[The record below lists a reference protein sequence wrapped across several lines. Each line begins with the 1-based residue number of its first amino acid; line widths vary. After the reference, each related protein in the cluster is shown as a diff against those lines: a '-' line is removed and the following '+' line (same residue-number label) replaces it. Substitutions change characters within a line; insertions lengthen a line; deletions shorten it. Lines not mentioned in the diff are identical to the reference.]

1 MTKSSCSRPNLL
13 SAEERKNIAINGLT
27 KTVKVITLAGQHKVS
42 RQLVYR
48 QINKAH
54 AALDKEFS
62 TAEVDD
68 ANKVIFMLPVTGQ
81 WLNQVMLAL
90 TQIARA
96 SFRGVSEF
104 MDDVLG
110 VSVSP
115 STVHNLHRWAAQQA
129 ACINGSIDLSGIHVG

>member
-62 TAEVDD
+62 TAQVDD

-81 WLNQVMLAL
+81 
-90 TQIARA
+90 
-96 SFRGVSEF
+96 
-104 MDDVLG
+104 
-110 VSVSP
+110 
-115 STVHNLHRWAAQQA
+115 
-129 ACINGSIDLSGIHVG
+129 